1 MEFRVTLTAPDA
13 AVIDEAIR
21 MVDPA
26 ALVDIDPVDQALR
39 VTAWLDMGEL
49 VSLLAQAGYPVTP
62 DQVHQIPS
70 ICCGGCSG

>member
-1 MEFRVTLTAPDA
+1 MEFRVRLTAPDV

-26 ALVDIDPVDQALR
+26 ALVDIDPADQALR
-39 VTAWLDMGEL
+39 VTAWLDTGEL
-49 VSLLAQAGYPVTP
+49 VSLLAQAGYPVAL
-62 DQVHQIPS
+62 DEVQQLPS